1 MKIKIQLIKI
11 SKIIGIILVFLYV
24 VLCSLIY
31 FYQEKL
37 IFVPTKLTA
46 DYKFDFKGNFEEI
59 NLKTI
64 DGVSL
69 NNLLFKADSTKGI
82 IFYLHGNGG
91 SLEGYGKQ
99 ADFYTNLGYDI
110 FMTDYRGY
118 GKSEGSIKSESQL
131 YQDNQM
137 LYDELKKTYSE
148 DNIIIVGYSLGGSMA
163 SKLASSNNPKYL
175 ILQAPYCGGEDYDTR
190 PKESSNVPLEVKIAK
205 LLPLN
210 LLIRYTFKTNEFI
223 KNCKMPVLIFHGD
236 ADDEIHYGSSIKLKE
251 NFKPEDK
258 LILLEGEKHNTIGE
272 NPIYQKE
279 LKKLLKN

>member
-1 MKIKIQLIKI
+1 MKIKTKLIKI

-24 VLCSLIY
+24 GLCSILY

-37 IFVPTKLTA
+37 IFIPTKLTA

-91 SLEGYGKQ
+91 SLERYGKL

-110 FMTDYRGY
+110 FMTDFRGY
-118 GKSEGSIKSESQL
+118 GKSEGSIKSEGQL

-148 DNIIIVGYSLGGSMA
+148 DNTIIVGYSLGGSMA
-163 SKLASSNNPKYL
+163 AKLASDNNPKYL

-190 PKESSNVPLEVKIAK
+190 PKESSDIPLEIKIAK

-223 KNCKMPVLIFHGD
+223 ENCNMPVLIFHGD
-236 ADDEIHYGSSIKLKE
+236 TDEEVHYGSSIKLKE
-251 NFKPEDK
+251 NFKPEDRL
-258 LILLEGEKHNTIGE
+258 LILEGENHSAITN

-279 LKKLLKN
+279 LKKLLEN

>member
-1 MKIKIQLIKI
+1 VL
-11 SKIIGIILVFLYV
+11 LYV
-24 VLCSLIY
+24 GLCSLLY

-37 IFVPTKLTA
+37 IFIPTKLTT

-64 DGVSL
+64 DGASL
-69 NNLLFKADSTKGI
+69 NNLLFKADSTKGV

-91 SLEGYGKQ
+91 SLGRYGKL

-110 FMTDYRGY
+110 FMTDFRGY
-118 GKSEGSIKSESQL
+118 GKSDGSIKSESQL
-131 YQDNQM
+131 YHDNQM

-148 DNIIIVGYSLGGSMA
+148 NNIIIVGYSLGGSMA
-163 SKLASSNNPKYL
+163 AKLASDNNPKNL

-190 PKESSNVPLEVKIAK
+190 PKESSDVPLEIKIAK

-223 KNCKMPVLIFHGD
+223 KNCKMPVLIFHGN
-236 ADDEIHYGSSIKLKE
+236 ADEEVHYESSMKLKE
-251 NFKPEDK
+251 DFKPEDR
-258 LILLEGEKHNTIGE
+258 LIILEGENHSTITN

-279 LKKLLKN
+279 LKKLLEN

>member
-1 MKIKIQLIKI
+1 
-11 SKIIGIILVFLYV
+11 
-24 VLCSLIY
+24 
-31 FYQEKL
+31 
-37 IFVPTKLTA
+37 
-46 DYKFDFKGNFEEI
+46 
-59 NLKTI
+59 
-64 DGVSL
+64 
-69 NNLLFKADSTKGI
+69 
-82 IFYLHGNGG
+82 
-91 SLEGYGKQ
+91 
-99 ADFYTNLGYDI
+99 
-110 FMTDYRGY
+110 
-118 GKSEGSIKSESQL
+118 
-131 YQDNQM
+131 M

-258 LILLEGEKHNTIGE
+258 LILLEGEKHNTIGK

>member
-1 MKIKIQLIKI
+1 MKMKIIKI
-11 SKIIGIILVFLYV
+11 TKVIGIILVLLYV
-24 VLCSLIY
+24 GFSSLLY

-37 IFVPTKLTA
+37 IFIPTKLTT
-46 DYKFDFKGNFEEI
+46 DYKFDFKREFEEI

-64 DGVSL
+64 DGVNL

-82 IFYLHGNGG
+82 ILYLHGNGG
-91 SLEGYGKQ
+91 SLDRFGKL

-163 SKLASSNNPKYL
+163 AKLASTNNPKYL
-175 ILQAPYCGGEDYDTR
+175 ILQAPYCGGDDYDTR
-190 PKESSNVPLEVKIAK
+190 PKESSDVPLEIKIAK

-223 KNCKMPVLIFHGD
+223 ENCKMPVLIFHGD
-236 ADDEIHYGSSIKLKE
+236 SDDEVHYGSSIKLKE
-251 NFKPEDK
+251 VFKPEDS
-258 LILLEGEKHNTIGE
+258 LIILEGENHSTITN

-279 LKKLLKN
+279 LKKLLEN